1 MANNRATKSG
11 FAAEAQ
17 RKINSKYS
25 EELAQECLEWV
36 SSVTGLPL
44 NTSGDPD
51 NFFEVLKDGQV
62 LCQLVNTLIPGSVK
76 K

>member
-1 MANNRATKSG
+1 MLLILFNDLKQPLTIKTFISL
-11 FAAEAQ
+11 Q
-17 RKINSKYS
+17 INSKYS

-62 LCQLVNTLIPGSVK
+62 LCQ
-76 K
+76 